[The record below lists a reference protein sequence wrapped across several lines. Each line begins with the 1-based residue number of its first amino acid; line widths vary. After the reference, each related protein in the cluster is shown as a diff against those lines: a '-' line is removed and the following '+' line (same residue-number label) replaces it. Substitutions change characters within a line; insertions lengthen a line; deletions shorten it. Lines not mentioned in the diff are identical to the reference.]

1 MIFVIE
7 VAEEFATEEEMMA
20 YLLADAYKAYRGK
33 KIFRSKSYFCMDSNG
48 KNISVVISFFNGS
61 LERVEVEATQRML
74 PNWYYPY
81 MLEGSGKKY
90 FFRDKTE
97 LFAFMATRRCQTF
110 TLTTTTERLLNKA
123 KKLEKYTITYTQD
136 NLIIVDGQKY
146 KI

>member
-7 VAEEFATEEEMMA
+7 IAEEFATEEEMMS

-61 LERVEVEATQRML
+61 LERVKVAATQRML

-81 MLEGSGKKY
+81 MLEGDREKN

-97 LFAFMATRRCQTF
+97 LFSFMSTRRCQTF
-110 TLTTTTERLLNKA
+110 TLTTTTERLLNKE
-123 KKLEKYTITYTQD
+123 KKIEKYTITYTQD
-136 NLIIVDGQKY
+136 NLIIVDGKKY
-146 KI
+146 QI